1 MSQSLVFVLTF
12 AAALGSALMA
22 GTFFAFSS
30 FVMRALGRL
39 PPAQGIAAMQ
49 SINVAVINP
58 WFLGVF
64 LGTAIACAA
73 LGVLSLLG
81 WSEPGAAWGLA
92 GSLLYLGGTIFVTM
106 RFNVPLNDRLAKAD
120 PDSTAGAEL
129 WARYLSDW
137 TFWNH
142 VRTAAPLAALA
153 CFIYALAK

>member
-1 MSQSLVFVLTF
+1 MPDPSIFALTL

-22 GTFFAFSS
+22 GTFFAFST
-30 FVMRALGRL
+30 FVMRALGWL
-39 PPAQGIAAMQ
+39 PPAEGIAAMQ

-64 LGTAIACAA
+64 LGTAIACAV

-81 WSEPGAAWGLA
+81 WSAPGAAWRLA
-92 GSLLYLGGTIFVTM
+92 GGLLYLVGTIIVTM
-106 RFNVPLNDRLAKAD
+106 RFNVPLNDRLAAAD
-120 PDSTAGAEL
+120 AGSAAGAEL
-129 WARYLSDW
+129 WARYLADW

-153 CFIYALAK
+153 CFICALAK